1 MPGIKSAQGTLNEIR
16 NGELMTEAAA
26 AIYEGLAAVRQL
38 GKPAKITIELTIAP
52 QSKNLVE
59 PIVTITGEVSTKLPK
74 PDVPGTIFMIDDDG
88 NATRNLSR
96 AQHDLGLTIAKA
108 TQEG

>member
-1 MPGIKSAQGTLNEIR
+1 MPGIRGAQGTLNEIR
-16 NGELMTEAAA
+16 NGDLMLETAA
-26 AIYEGLAAVRQL
+26 AIHEGLAAVRQL
-38 GKPAKITIELTIAP
+38 GKSAKITIELTIAP
-52 QSKNLVE
+52 QSKNLIE

-74 PDVPGTIFMIDDDG
+74 PDVAATIFMIDEDG

-96 AQHDLGLTIAKA
+96 TQPELGLTIARS